1 MKNNEA
7 NIFLF
12 AACIIIGVL
21 ISMNISI
28 SGKSSYTYLSSE
40 QYQDAYAYKT
50 RLQNEI
56 SALRNQYYGYEEK
69 LNKYQ
74 QNDQDGE
81 AVNNEISSELAEN
94 NMILGKVAVEGEGV
108 VIALSDADSSLFTNT
123 FEDQFRLVH
132 NTDIIQVLN
141 DLKNGGAEAISINEL
156 RIVGN
161 SEVYCS
167 GPFLQINDVKIAAP
181 FTIKAIGNS
190 QVIYDYMMSDEN
202 YLKSLMLRK
211 LNVNISRSGTLQ
223 IPAVNIS
230 EATDFIKEQ
239 EK

>member
-1 MKNNEA
+1 MRNNEA
-7 NIFLF
+7 NIFVF

-28 SGKSSYTYLSSE
+28 SAKGSYTYLSSE

-56 SALRNQYYGYEEK
+56 SALRNQYNEYEEK
-69 LNKYQ
+69 LIKYQ
-74 QNDQDGE
+74 HNDENGKTVE
-81 AVNNEISSELAEN
+81 IEISKELEEN
-94 NMILGKVAVEGEGV
+94 KMILGEVAVIGEGV
-108 VIALSDADSSLFTNT
+108 VIKLNDADSSLFNNT
-123 FEDQFRLVH
+123 FEDQFKLVH

-141 DLKNGGAEAISINEL
+141 DLKNGGAEAISINDL
-156 RIVGN
+156 RIVGS

-167 GPFLQINDVKIAAP
+167 GPFLQVNDVKIAAP

-190 QVIYDYMMSDEN
+190 QVLYDFMMSDEN

-211 LNVNISRSGTLQ
+211 LTVNINKSGAVQ
-223 IPAVNIS
+223 IPAVNMKES
-230 EATDFIKEQ
+230 AEFVKEQ